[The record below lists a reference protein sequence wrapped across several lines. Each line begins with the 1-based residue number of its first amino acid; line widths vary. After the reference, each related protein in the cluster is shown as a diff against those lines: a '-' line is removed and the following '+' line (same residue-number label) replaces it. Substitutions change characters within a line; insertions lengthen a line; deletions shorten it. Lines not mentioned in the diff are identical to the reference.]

1 LTPRTVLA
9 RTVSLT
15 ASSPTYLRGRRS
27 PSERR
32 RFVTGWHVVR
42 GRQRGAARQ
51 WAWPAVVVAMMIAG
65 ALVWLGTR
73 QGVGASSD
81 SAVYVSGARN
91 LADGDEFVSF
101 SLQPI
106 TTFPPG
112 FPITLAA
119 GDRLGVDPAEGAR
132 ALDVVAFGALV
143 LLTFLLAR
151 RHVGSP
157 WLCVWTAAAVAFA
170 PALLGVYTYAW
181 SEPVFNVL
189 VLAMLLI
196 VEPLMVRRGRDPVLL
211 FLAAVVAGVAFSYRY
226 AGITV
231 LALPAIVILA
241 SAWRD
246 GFRALL
252 ARTSTYVGLAMVV
265 PALVVARNLSDGAG
279 VLGDRGTSDETL
291 GGVAQDMMRTFHE
304 WALRSESS
312 LLGYVALAGAGVV
325 MTFGLGIA
333 VRRRTR
339 GHRGEGAPLLP
350 LVTYVVVYLGYI
362 TASELST
369 SLDRVASRLLSPI
382 FAPSIVL
389 GAIAL
394 QEVLGFDWGG
404 RHGLR
409 RWATAALSAALVL
422 WLGVSLRS
430 SVVAGRKDGERGQ
443 GYASRSWKASELAAR
458 VRGVPPR
465 SRVFS
470 NAAAGLYYVS
480 GHQPVSSSPA
490 LRARRAPLSHAYLA
504 WYAGSSDGAA
514 TPSELRDLGFSLCVV
529 ARTRDGTLYRV
540 TIDKRNPRMD
550 TLPACPATP

>member
-9 RTVSLT
+9 RTFSLT

-151 RHVGSP
+151 RHVVSP

-265 PALVVARNLSDGAG
+265 PALVVARNLSDGAA

-350 LVTYVVVYLGYI
+350 EHRPRRDRTPGGLGRRLARSAWAASLGDGGPQRHAGLVARCIATQWHGDGTEGRRERPGLCIEILGVHG
-362 TASELST
+362 TRSARAGPSATVPHLQQRRRRPVLRQPPPTRLFES
-369 SLDRVASRLLSPI
+369 RVARSTRSVVRRVPGLVRP
-382 FAPSIVL
+382 
-389 GAIAL
+389 
-394 QEVLGFDWGG
+394 
-404 RHGLR
+404 GLR
-409 RWATAALSAALVL
+409 R
-422 WLGVSLRS
+422 R
-430 SVVAGRKDGERGQ
+430 D
-443 GYASRSWKASELAAR
+443 
-458 VRGVPPR
+458 
-465 SRVFS
+465 
-470 NAAAGLYYVS
+470 
-480 GHQPVSSSPA
+480 HA
-490 LRARRAPLSHAYLA
+490 LRAA
-504 WYAGSSDGAA
+504 
-514 TPSELRDLGFSLCVV
+514 
-529 ARTRDGTLYRV
+529 
-540 TIDKRNPRMD
+540 
-550 TLPACPATP
+550 